1 MDLVQRLVTDKSQGD
16 QIDESSEA
24 IDASSDNEE
33 AEGIYSLIGIILFI
47 IQPLLA
53 DGDGETNGRNRSKS
67 MSDGG
72 TAAAVLS
79 RSCTGS
85 GGGSLK
91 KKGQVK
97 VMFSERASSIPE
109 ENVADNAVSESEAE
123 TSTPSDPAKSS
134 ELNACE

>member
-1 MDLVQRLVTDKSQGD
+1 MAD
-16 QIDESSEA
+16 
-24 IDASSDNEE
+24 DN
-33 AEGIYSLIGIILFI
+33 
-47 IQPLLA
+47 
-53 DGDGETNGRNRSKS
+53 GETNGRNRSKS

-72 TAAAVLS
+72 AATAVLS

-109 ENVADNAVSESEAE
+109 ENVAENVASNLSESGAE
-123 TSTPSDPAKSS
+123 TCTPSDLAK
-134 ELNACE
+134 